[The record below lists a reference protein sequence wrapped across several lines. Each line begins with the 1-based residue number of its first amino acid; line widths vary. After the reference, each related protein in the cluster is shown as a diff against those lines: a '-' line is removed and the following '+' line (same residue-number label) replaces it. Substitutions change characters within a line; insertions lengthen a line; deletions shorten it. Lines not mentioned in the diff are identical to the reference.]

1 MPRYCLFGDT
11 VNTASRMESNG
22 KPNRIHLSSET
33 NRYLTQIIGGY
44 ITESRGEVIIK
55 GKGVMET
62 FWLLGQAES
71 LKSPSPPSQQATQQ
85 SMYEVFKRE
94 NALV

>member
-1 MPRYCLFGDT
+1 
-11 VNTASRMESNG
+11 
-22 KPNRIHLSSET
+22 
-33 NRYLTQIIGGY
+33 
-44 ITESRGEVIIK
+44 
-55 GKGVMET
+55 MET

-94 NALV
+94 SASVSPHT